1 MDPRRELCKSVK
13 QWLDSEWLPGKRNS
27 SKAWVSVHGKDNP
40 LHDQRTGTPSLCY
53 RYMAFAYKTEDGAR
67 LFIKFDASAA
77 AAALDNFNAEVTG
90 AAVLAS
96 AGIAVGIASQDVLQ
110 NLAAG
115 MYVCRMW
122 RTLPMVV
129 LSIPICLAHGSSVYL
144 FSSTKLHV

>member
-1 MDPRRELCKSVK
+1 VYAVHACPSVLFMCMPYMHALLCCVCT
-13 QWLDSEWLPGKRNS
+13 QGLD
-27 SKAWVSVHGKDNP
+27 
-40 LHDQRTGTPSLCY
+40 
-53 RYMAFAYKTEDGAR
+53 
-67 LFIKFDASAA
+67 
-77 AAALDNFNAEVTG
+77 
-90 AAVLAS
+90 AVLAS

-129 LSIPICLAHGSSVYL
+129 LSIPICLAHRSSVYL